1 VKAYLPFIVAGLASG
16 SVYAIAAMGLVVTY
30 KTSGVFNFAHGAVG
44 MAATFVFYSLRAHG
58 GLPTWLAAGI
68 AVLLVGPAIG
78 VVIDRLLLR
87 RLEGAPS
94 STYVVVSLG
103 LLIATQ
109 SLFLVLYGPAPRRV
123 EPFLPQSTFRL
134 PGVNVGWDQ
143 VILVVIA
150 AASGVGLALFFRTRF
165 GTLTRAVV
173 DDRPLAELS
182 RVNAGGVT
190 TASWV
195 IGCAFAALSGILL
208 SPLLGL
214 DAVRLTLL
222 VLYSFG
228 AAAVGRLVSLPLTY
242 AGALAI
248 GVAAQLAT
256 KFVVGH
262 QSLAG
267 LPSSLPF
274 IVLFAVLVFSPK
286 GKFAELTRTD
296 QRSGRTGAVAAGRF
310 PARLIVALALLAA
323 VLPGRLSSGRLLT
336 ATAVAAFVLVFSSL
350 GLLVGMSRQV
360 SLCHVVFVALGATTL
375 ARLLDAGVPYLAA
388 LLLAGLIMVP
398 VGALVAIPAIRLS
411 GLFLA
416 LATFGFGVLAQNLLY
431 PTKAGFGG
439 QAILT
444 IRRPAIFGLSLRGD
458 KAFFVFV
465 VVLVLAGVVAVEVV
479 RVTRLGRVLRGL
491 ADSPTAMQSLGVN
504 PLVPRV
510 LVFCFT
516 GFLAAVAGGL
526 LGTLTL
532 SVNAQTFD
540 FFQSLVWVAALVTAG
555 PLSLGGAVLAAVLL
569 VWVPAVFDSAR
580 VVQWQ
585 PFAFGLAAIF
595 LSQARNGLVGLLRRP
610 DFAALAA
617 RHQWRRGSVRLAER
631 LEAQRLSAR
640 PAAREVTDGAA

>member
-1 VKAYLPFIVAGLASG
+1 MRAYLPFIVAGLASG

-44 MAATFVFYSLRAHG
+44 MAATFVFYSLRADA

-68 AVLLVGPAIG
+68 AVLAVGPAIG

-103 LLIATQ
+103 LLIAVQ
-109 SLFLVLYGPAPRRV
+109 SLFLVLYGAAPRRV

-143 VILVVIA
+143 VILLVIA
-150 AASGVGLALFFRTRF
+150 AVSGVGLALFFRTRF
-165 GTLTRAVV
+165 GILTRAVV
-173 DDRPLAELS
+173 DDRPLSELS
-182 RVNAGGVT
+182 RVSAGTVT

-208 SPLLGL
+208 SPILGL
-214 DAVRLTLL
+214 DAIRLTLL

-262 QSLAG
+262 QALAG

-286 GKFAELTRTD
+286 GKFLELTRTD
-296 QRSGRTGAVAAGRF
+296 QRGRTGVVAAGRF
-310 PARLIVALALLAA
+310 PAKLIAALVVVAA
-323 VLPGRLSSGRLLT
+323 VLPGHLSSSRLLT
-336 ATAVAAFVLVFSSL
+336 ATAVAAFVLIFSSL

-375 ARLLDAGVPYLAA
+375 ARLVDAGVPYLVA
-388 LLLAGLIMVP
+388 LVLAGLVMVP
-398 VGALVAIPAIRLS
+398 VGAMVALPAIRLS

-416 LATFGFGVLAQNLLY
+416 LATFGFGVLAEDLLY
-431 PTKAGFGG
+431 PTKAAFGG
-439 QAILT
+439 KAILT
-444 IRRPAIFGLSLRGD
+444 IRRPEIFGASLAGD

-465 VVLVLAGVVAVEVV
+465 AVLVLMGVVAVEAV

-569 VWVPAVFDSAR
+569 VWVPAVFDSPT
-580 VVQWQ
+580 VLQWQ
-585 PFAFGLAAIF
+585 PVAFGVAAIV
-595 LSQARNGLVGLLRRP
+595 LSQARNGLVGFVRRP
-610 DFAALAA
+610 DWAALA
-617 RHQWRRGSVRLAER
+617 RGHEWRLGSVRLRERIESSRLATAEV
-631 LEAQRLSAR
+631 S
-640 PAAREVTDGAA
+640 DGAA

>member
-1 VKAYLPFIVAGLASG
+1 MRSYLPFIVAGLASG
-16 SVYAIAAMGLVVTY
+16 SVYAIAAMGLVITY

-44 MAATFVFYSLRAHG
+44 MAATFVFYSLRTDVG
-58 GLPTWLAAGI
+58 VPTWLAAAV

-78 VVIDRLLLR
+78 LVIDRLLLR

-103 LLIATQ
+103 LLIAVQ
-109 SLFLVLYGPAPRRV
+109 GLFIVLYGPAPRRV
-123 EPFLPQSTFRL
+123 QPFLPQSTFSL
-134 PGVNVGWDQ
+134 PGVRVGWDQ
-143 VILVVIA
+143 VLLVVIA
-150 AASGVGLALFFRTRF
+150 ALSGIGLALFFRTRF
-165 GTLTRAVV
+165 GILTRAVV
-173 DDRPLAELS
+173 DDRPLSELS
-182 RVNAGGVT
+182 RVNASAVT
-190 TASWV
+190 SASWV

-214 DAVRLTLL
+214 DAIRLTLL

-262 QSLAG
+262 TSLAG

-286 GKFAELTRTD
+286 GKFLELTRTD
-296 QRSGRTGAVAAGRF
+296 GRSGRAGGVAAGRF
-310 PARLIVALALLAA
+310 PVGLLAVLAAATA
-323 VLPGRLSSGRLLT
+323 VLPGQLTSGRLLT
-336 ATAVAAFVLVFSSL
+336 ATAVAAFVLIFSSL

-360 SLCHVVFVALGATTL
+360 SLCHVVFVVLGATTL
-375 ARLLDAGVPYLAA
+375 ARLLDAGVPYLPA

-411 GLFLA
+411 GLWVA

-431 PTKAGFGG
+431 PTKAAFGG
-439 QAILT
+439 KAILT
-444 IRRPAIFGLSLRGD
+444 IQRPEIFGVSLGGD

-465 VVLVLAGVVAVEVV
+465 ALLVLVGLAAIETV

-504 PLVPRV
+504 PVVPRV

-516 GFLAAVAGGL
+516 GFLAAVGGGL

-555 PLSLGGAVLAAVLL
+555 PLSLGGAVLAALLL
-569 VWVPAVFDSAR
+569 VWVPAVFDSPT
-580 VVQWQ
+580 VVEWQ
-585 PFAFGLAAIF
+585 PIAFGVAAIF
-595 LSQARNGLVGLLRRP
+595 FSQARNGLAGFVRLP
-610 DFAALAA
+610 DFAGLAR
-617 RHQWRRGSVRLAER
+617 RHEWRIGSVRLQER
-631 LEAQRLSAR
+631 LAANRLPAQRLATEA
-640 PAAREVTDGAA
+640 PDGAA

>member
-1 VKAYLPFIVAGLASG
+1 MHTYLPFLVAGLASG
-16 SVYAIAAMGLVVTY
+16 SVYAIAAMGLVITY

-44 MAATFVFYSLRAHG
+44 MAATFVFYSLRADA
-58 GLPTWLAAGI
+58 GLPTWLAAAV
-68 AVLLVGPAIG
+68 AVLAVGPAIG
-78 VVIDRLLLR
+78 LVIDRLLLR

-103 LLIATQ
+103 LLIAVQ
-109 SLFLVLYGPAPRRV
+109 SLFLVLYGAAPRRV
-123 EPFLPQSTFRL
+123 EPFLPQSTFHL

-143 VILVVIA
+143 VVLVAVA
-150 AASGVGLALFFRTRF
+150 AVSGVGLALFFRTRF

-173 DDRPLAELS
+173 DDRPLSELA
-182 RVNAGGVT
+182 RVNTGAVT
-190 TASWV
+190 SASWV

-208 SPLLGL
+208 SPILGL
-214 DAVRLTLL
+214 DAIRLTLL

-242 AGALAI
+242 AGALGI
-248 GVAAQLAT
+248 GVGAQLLT
-256 KFVVGH
+256 KFVVGRP
-262 QSLAG
+262 SLAG

-286 GKFAELTRTD
+286 GKFLELTRTD
-296 QRSGRTGAVAAGRF
+296 GRSSGSGGVGAGRF
-310 PARLIVALALLAA
+310 PVRLLLVLAGVAA

-375 ARLLDAGVPYLAA
+375 ARLLDAGVPYLLA
-388 LLLAGLIMVP
+388 LLLAGLVMVP

-416 LATFGFGVLAQNLLY
+416 LATFGFGVLAQDLLY
-431 PTKAGFGG
+431 PTRAVFGG
-439 QAILT
+439 KAILT
-444 IRRPAIFGLSLRGD
+444 IHRPVIFGVSLAGDRG
-458 KAFFVFV
+458 FFVFV
-465 VVLVLAGVVAVEVV
+465 AVLALAGVVAVEAV
-479 RVTRLGRVLRGL
+479 RVTRLGRLLRGL

-504 PLVPRV
+504 PVVPRV

-555 PLSLGGAVLAAVLL
+555 SLSLGGAVLAAVLL
-569 VWVPAVFDSAR
+569 VWVPAVFDSP
-580 VVQWQ
+580 VVAQWQ
-585 PFAFGLAAIF
+585 PIAFGVAAIF
-595 LSQARNGLVGLLRRP
+595 LSQARNGLVGFLRRP
-610 DFAALAA
+610 DFGALAR
-617 RHQWRRGSVRLAER
+617 RHEWRLGSVRLRER
-631 LEAQRLSAR
+631 LDAHALAV
-640 PAAREVTDGAA
+640 EVRDGTA

>member
-1 VKAYLPFIVAGLASG
+1 VRAYLPFLVAGLASG
-16 SVYAIAAMGLVVTY
+16 SVYAIAAMGLVMTY

-44 MAATFVFYSLRAHG
+44 MAATYVFYSLRTDA
-58 GLPTWLAAGI
+58 GLPTWAAAAL
-68 AVLLVGPAIG
+68 AVLVVGPAIG
-78 VVIDRLLLR
+78 LVIDRLLLR

-103 LLIATQ
+103 LLIAVQ
-109 SLFLVLYGPAPRRV
+109 SLFLVLYGAAPRRV

-143 VILVVIA
+143 VVLVGIA
-150 AASGVGLALFFRTRF
+150 VVSGVGLALFFRTRF
-165 GTLTRAVV
+165 GILTRAVV
-173 DDRPLAELS
+173 DDRPLSELA
-182 RVNAGGVT
+182 RVNTSGVT
-190 TASWV
+190 SASWM

-208 SPLLGL
+208 SPILGL

-242 AGALAI
+242 TGALGI
-248 GVAAQLAT
+248 GIAAQLAT
-256 KFVVGH
+256 KFVVGRP
-262 QSLAG
+262 SLAG

-286 GKFAELTRTD
+286 GKFLELTRTD
-296 QRSGRTGAVAAGRF
+296 IRPGRAGGVAAGRF
-310 PARLIVALALLAA
+310 PLRLLVVLAGIAA

-375 ARLLDAGVPYLAA
+375 ARLLDAGVPYLLA
-388 LLLAGLIMVP
+388 LLLAGLVMVP
-398 VGALVAIPAIRLS
+398 VGAVVAIPAIRLS

-416 LATFGFGVLAQNLLY
+416 LATFGFGVLAQDLLY
-431 PTKAGFGG
+431 PTKGVFGG
-439 QAILT
+439 KAILT
-444 IRRPAIFGLSLRGD
+444 IHRPVIFGVSLAGD
-458 KAFFVFV
+458 RAFFVFV
-465 VVLVLAGVVAVEVV
+465 AVLALAGVVAVEVV
-479 RVTRLGRVLRGL
+479 RVSRLGRVLRGL

-504 PLVPRV
+504 PVVPRV

-569 VWVPAVFDSAR
+569 VWVPAVFDSP
-580 VVQWQ
+580 VVAQWQ
-585 PFAFGLAAIF
+585 PIVFGVAAIF
-595 LSQARNGLVGLLRRP
+595 LSQARNGLVGFLRLP
-610 DFAALAA
+610 DFAALAR
-617 RHQWRRGSVRLAER
+617 RHEWRLGSVRLRER
-631 LEAQRLSAR
+631 LEGRHLAV
-640 PAAREVTDGAA
+640 EVTDGTA